1 MADNPIRAA
10 LDKAAE
16 ELWREGFRI
25 TQGVEKPE
33 SWAEKSE
40 ELKQKWRQMAAVGNA
55 AFLRALPNTS
65 RAMILSECSGGMTSR
80 PGIGQTCSWWAG
92 PLADAVLAAAKEDQK

>member
-1 MADNPIRAA
+1 MTDPIRAA

-33 SWAEKSE
+33 SWAEKSK

-55 AFLRALPNTS
+55 AFLRALPD
-65 RAMILSECSGGMTSR
+65 LSVCPRLACNYNGSGDSSAT
-80 PGIGQTCSWWAG
+80 
-92 PLADAVLAAAKEDQK
+92 LADAVLVAAKEEQK